1 MAEGNIYLQA
11 MGAFT
16 DPRSMQRSLPPVMDF
31 VEMYMRGE
39 KPYPVQGTLLKIMF
53 LDTEHMTEFDH
64 FIIREWQR
72 STENGGEVVIPL
84 DIYERIDWCKRH
96 GYQNF
101 NTFIYCGGRRGG
113 KGFIGGQAACYK
125 LAQLLSYGAPQRHY
139 GIAEGKDIYVDIL
152 ATQYSQARGMLYNDI
167 RDAILANDWM
177 SQYVFKSSNA
187 DTVLQSFGDRL
198 REEKIRAQGKK
209 FGNRQLA
216 RTSIATIHVEPHAS
230 DSASIRG
237 RASICQMFDEF
248 AHGLDTGSSQSSSQV
263 YDAATPS
270 VLQFGGDGLIYIP
283 SSPWSKAGKFY
294 ELYQDAFL
302 QDADGRS
309 ENPHMFAI
317 RIPSW
322 WPYYYWEYDPRKRG
336 AIILPPDKSRETRAK
351 ELENPEKFDVE
362 FRANFAENE
371 NPYMRADVI
380 ESLFEPY
387 PKVGDNHNHLSDT
400 GMFMVPYRAH
410 ADAGRSQDNF
420 CLAIGHTERMEDGH
434 NHVFIDLMQT
444 WQPSDY
450 ENHMLDYTEILDW
463 IRDRLKVFNVTRYT
477 MDQWNSGL
485 FIDSLRKDAVTGT
498 LLNPSM
504 DIDVDTHTGAANDK
518 RWEAFKTACY
528 QGWVHIPCKIERF
541 NRTGTECCIV
551 EEELKA
557 MVVLNGNKVGWD
569 KNAKVSH
576 GDMVDCI
583 STVVVDLLSD
593 QLAMGVGDIGAVVG
607 AAQGGYNV
615 EQGGVGGYERGIMVA
630 GDDYMRSMGYY

>member
-16 DPRSMQRSLPPVMDF
+16 DPRSMQKSLPPVMDF

-72 STENGGEVVIPL
+72 STENGGEVAIPL
-84 DIYERIDWCKRH
+84 DIYERMEWCKKH

-113 KGFIGGQAACYK
+113 KGFIGGIAAAYK
-125 LAQLLSYGAPQRHY
+125 LAQLLSYGNPQRHY
-139 GIAEGKDIYVDIL
+139 GIAEGKDIYIDIL
-152 ATQYSQARGMLYNDI
+152 ATQYSQARGMLYNDV

-177 SQYVFKSSNA
+177 ARYVFKSSNGE
-187 DTVLQSFGDRL
+187 TILQSFGDRL
-198 REEKIRAQGKK
+198 RQEKIRKQAMQ
-209 FGNRQLA
+209 FGNAQLKH
-216 RTSIATIHVEPHAS
+216 TNIATIHIEPHAS
-230 DSASIRG
+230 IAPAIRG
-237 RASICQMFDEF
+237 RASICQMYDEF
-248 AHGLDTGSSQSSSQV
+248 AHGLDTGSEHSSSSV
-263 YDAATPS
+263 YEAATPS

-283 SSPWSKAGKFY
+283 SSPWSKVGKFY

-302 QDADGRS
+302 KDIYGNS
-309 ENPHMFAI
+309 ENPQMFAI

-322 WPYYYWEYDPRKRG
+322 WPYFYWEYDPRKRG
-336 AIILPPDKSRETRAK
+336 AIILPPDKSRETRSK
-351 ELENPEKFDVE
+351 ELENPDKFDVE
-362 FRANFAENE
+362 FRANFAESE

-380 ESLFEPY
+380 EKLFEPF
-387 PKVGDNHNHLSDT
+387 PKLGDDHNHLSEG

-420 CLAIGHTERMEDGH
+420 CLAIGHVEHINGYDH
-434 NHVFIDLMQT
+434 AFIDVMKT

-450 ENHMLDYTEILDW
+450 PNHVLDYTEILDW
-463 IRDRLKVFNVTRYT
+463 IRGKLKVFNVGKYT

-485 FIDSLRKDAVTGT
+485 FIDSLRRDAVAGELSNASMSIDIDAHTGT
-498 LLNPSM
+498 
-504 DIDVDTHTGAANDK
+504 ANDQ

-528 QGWVHIPCKIERF
+528 QGWVHIPRKIERF
-541 NRTGTECCIV
+541 NRTGTECCIA

-569 KNAKVSH
+569 KNAKVNH

-583 STVVVDLLSD
+583 STVVVDLLSG
-593 QLAMGVGDIGAVVG
+593 QLAMSDGDVGAVVG

-615 EQGGVGGYERGIMVA
+615 EQGGVIGFEQGAMAA
-630 GDDYMRSMGYY
+630 GDEYMKQMGYY